1 MNTWV
6 AFTMGE
12 SNRGREMMVFDW
24 NKAARLIRE
33 RKPECASAGLRNDWE
48 YTGGTIY
55 EDGKPVMDDYTYLA
69 STWAVPELDM
79 DGYIVEC
86 FRMEHEVPR
95 WGPKTKWPKSALN
108 ILSESEVEMLDE
120 GRSD

>member
-1 MNTWV
+1 MNTWM
-6 AFTMGE
+6 AFAMGE
-12 SNRGREMMVFDW
+12 ANRGKELMVFDW
-24 NKAARLIRE
+24 DKAARLIQE
-33 RKPECASAGLRNDWE
+33 KKPKWATAGLHSDWE

-86 FRMEHEVPR
+86 YRMKHEVPY
-95 WGPKTKWPKSALN
+95 WNSDTKWPQSALD
-108 ILSESEVEMLDE
+108 ILNAKEVGHEYDA
-120 GRSD
+120 G